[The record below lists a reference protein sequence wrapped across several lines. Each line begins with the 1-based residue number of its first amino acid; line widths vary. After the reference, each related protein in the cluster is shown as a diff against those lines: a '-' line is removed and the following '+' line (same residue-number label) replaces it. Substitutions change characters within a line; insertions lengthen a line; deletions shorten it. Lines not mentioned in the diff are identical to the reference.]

1 MKQSLKQTLS
11 LPLKEFIVSSN
22 SDNKEVIEYVI
33 NVVKEEQKSAMRVL
47 SG

>member
-33 NVVKEEQKSAMRVL
+33 NVVKEEQKRIFVEIY
-47 SG
+47 